1 MNLYLLHPNIN
12 LVSTPLLFTTDVSLA
27 CNYNSSG
34 ALKAL
39 ASITAP
45 QLSMEDGA
53 SGLTTRSAFQ
63 RVEEEFA
70 TEEEHAPTHCKK
82 TLYDKCSP
90 NF

>member
-1 MNLYLLHPNIN
+1 MNLYLLNPNIN

-45 QLSMEDGA
+45 QSSMEDGA

-82 TLYDKCSP
+82 NTLLQM
-90 NF
+90 